1 MTQGVQF
8 SSLLSLLSLLLI
20 SECSAADVPP
30 PPPHCVRLAQPPPPP
45 PRAVRLFADKG
56 FVEEAPHS
64 ALRVKFH
71 DLMITGDPKSVTPET
86 ARSLI
91 PASIQEMDGSL
102 IRISGFMYPPNV
114 ETDLPGFMLISAS
127 FFRSLD
133 LHFGRNIGLD
143 KKIGVRMKVGTTT
156 DYIEGRP
163 FDVVGRL
170 KAFPR
175 FHAGNLEFLYMIE
188 DAEVIEQ

>member
-1 MTQGVQF
+1 MTHRAKF
-8 SSLLSLLSLLLI
+8 SWLLSLLLI
-20 SECSAADVPP
+20 SECSAVDVPP
-30 PPPHCVRLAQPPPPP
+30 PPPESVRMVQLPPPP

-56 FVEEAPHS
+56 FVEEAPRG
-64 ALRVKFH
+64 ALRVRLH
-71 DLMITGDPKSVTPET
+71 DLTIAGDPKSATPET

-102 IRISGFMYPPNV
+102 IRISGFMYPPNM
-114 ETDLPGFMLISAS
+114 ETDLKGFILVSEHYYWNWGRSIS
-127 FFRSLD
+127 
-133 LHFGRNIGLD
+133 LD

-188 DAEVIEQ
+188 DADVIERQ